1 MNRILEPEL
10 MEDEDQVKAYA
21 EADFDIPHNQ
31 FITRLDHFINGAQF
45 GGVALDLGCGP
56 GDISCRFASA
66 YPLSKIH
73 AVDGSE
79 AMIHFARQQTPDDVN
94 RRIRFILGMLPDVM
108 LPQLS
113 YELIFSNSLLHH
125 LYDPQVLW
133 QVIKKYSKPGTHI
146 IIMDLLRPDNIE
158 SAHAL
163 VSTYAGNEPEI
174 LQRDFYN
181 SLLAAFT
188 LAEIKQQLKH
198 AALDLSVEQIS
209 DRHVFISG
217 VIPGAYFNKWT

>member
-1 MNRILEPEL
+1 MKRVLEPEL
-10 MEDEDQVKAYA
+10 MEDENQVKAYA
-21 EADFDIPHNQ
+21 EADFDSPHSQ
-31 FITRLDHFINGAQF
+31 FITRLNHFINSAQF

-56 GDISCRFASA
+56 GDISCRFARA
-66 YPLSKIH
+66 YPMSKIH

-79 AMIHFARQQTPDDVN
+79 AMIYTARQQTPDDVN

-125 LYDPQVLW
+125 LHDSQTLW

-146 IIMDLLRPDNIE
+146 VVMDLIRPESIE

-163 VSTYAGNEPEI
+163 VNKYAGNEPEI
-174 LQRDFYN
+174 LQHDFYN

-188 LAEIKQQLKH
+188 LPEIKQQLRQ
-198 AALDLSVEQIS
+198 AGLDLDVEQIS